1 MSNITASPNNGRSAS
16 LRSAKIRQSRTSH
29 TRKTLS
35 EMLCL
40 RKTKRMGEKTL
51 KRKRYL
57 INMAMEKVVANN
69 HEVVTTEQE
78 AGCSNRRNT
87 PFDYT

>member
-1 MSNITASPNNGRSAS
+1 MTGPTSYNSGHTAT
-16 LRSAKIRQSRTSH
+16 LRYDKIRQSRTSH
-29 TRKTLS
+29 IPRTLS

-78 AGCSNRRNT
+78 TGC
-87 PFDYT
+87 